1 MRNIILYFKIVKF
14 QIIMKNSDDSNSL
27 LIAHNK
33 ENF

>member
-1 MRNIILYFKIVKF
+1 MRDIILYFKIVKF

-27 LIAHNK
+27 LIAQSK